1 MIQFFKKVFN
11 IREGEGLKLVLM
23 FSYIFLI
30 IASLVML
37 KPIRNSLFLIKFGIH
52 QLPYVYILC
61 AVVAVL
67 FIHIYSKYSQKL
79 RLNFLI
85 YYTHIFFTV
94 LIVLFW
100 LLLHFKVQAG
110 WFLYAFFVYV
120 ALFGVVSTSQFW
132 LLANYVFDARE
143 AKRLFSLI
151 GAGGISGGIFG
162 GYSDKIFAPLIGT
175 DNLLLFC
182 VVFWVICIYILIKVW
197 KQSARYNYGES
208 VKQQKRISERQK
220 STNPFKIILRYQYL
234 TYIAILVAITALV
247 SAIVDFQY
255 AYIASDAIRDKDEL
269 TAFFGFWLSNLSIL
283 SLGIQFFF
291 TARILRRFGVIASIF
306 FLPLAILGGAT
317 AILIIPAL
325 WSGILIKVGEGA
337 FKQSINKAGME
348 LLYLPVPSIKK
359 NQAKSFIDVSVD
371 SLATGAAGLFLILFA
386 NQLGLSVQQLSIL
399 VFVLIGF
406 WLYLILKVR
415 KEYINS
421 FRMAVEKRMINIEEQ
436 NINMNDAS
444 VLNYFINILEG
455 NNKRQIQ
462 YALQLLTDVYNDT
475 LQPVLKSLL
484 KNESVDIRL
493 SALQILANYKNVD
506 LDDYITLLMDDPN
519 YCVRAEAVKYVIKNS
534 TEKKDLITNL
544 LGQNNFQKKIS
555 ILLGIS
561 LIFSENDELK
571 NIINIKNVV
580 DNLMLESAETEL
592 SEPEKIQ
599 IKLQLAQILGILK
612 EPELNNFV
620 LNYLYDEQT
629 EVVKEAIK
637 SAGKTQMPVFI
648 DPLVKLSEKKE
659 FRRNIREALVGYGE
673 NLLDHIEKY
682 LQDSEI
688 SLRIRANII
697 RVLSMI
703 GSQTVVDLLQ
713 KYMNVPEAHIRFKY
727 ISALNKLRAKFPDLS
742 FDSQLVEEEIL
753 KEINCYKSFLN
764 YHRIECDIT
773 TIENSSKQN
782 ILQARLLLIKALDE
796 QLDKSLERIFRLLGL
811 KYLPKDLYHAYLG
824 IKSNQ
829 TMRRA
834 NAIELLDNI
843 LDQKHKEFLIPVLE
857 DYSVTRIQR
866 KSKTDRD
873 LLLKME
879 QQNFFDIL
887 NGDNAWLK
895 ICVLHLISC
904 LKCVFPGETLKKLS
918 GDRNIHIREAALN
931 VLSGVE
937 E

>member
-1 MIQFFKKVFN
+1 MIQFIKKVLN
-11 IREGEGLKLVLM
+11 IRDGEVLKVFLM
-23 FSYIFLI
+23 FSYIFLT

-61 AVVAVL
+61 AITAML

-85 YYTHIFFTV
+85 YYTHLFFTL

-110 WFLYAFFVYV
+110 WFLYAFFIYV

-132 LLANYVFDARE
+132 LLANYVFNARE

-162 GYSDKIFAPLIGT
+162 GYSDKIFAPFIGT

-182 VVFWVICIYILIKVW
+182 IVFWVICIYILKKVW
-197 KQSARYNYGES
+197 KQSARFNYRES

-220 STNPFKIILRYQYL
+220 STNPLKIILRYQYL
-234 TYIAILVAITALV
+234 TYIAILVAIAALV

-269 TAFFGFWLSNLSIL
+269 TAFFGFWLSNLSLL

-291 TARILRRFGVIASIF
+291 TARILRQFGVIASIF
-306 FLPLAILGGAT
+306 LLPLAILGGAT
-317 AILIIPAL
+317 TILIVPAL

-337 FKQSINKAGME
+337 FKQSVNKAGME

-359 NQAKSFIDVSVD
+359 NQAKSFIDVTVD
-371 SLATGAAGLFLILFA
+371 SLATGAAGFFLILFA
-386 NQLGLSVQQLSIL
+386 NQLGLSVQQLSLL
-399 VFVLIGF
+399 VFVLIGL

-415 KEYINS
+415 REYINS

-444 VLNYFINILEG
+444 VLNYFINILQG
-455 NNKRQIQ
+455 DNKRQIQ
-462 YALQLLTDVYNDT
+462 YGLQLLTDVQNDS

-484 KNESVDIRL
+484 KNKSADIRL
-493 SALQILANYKNVD
+493 SALRILAKYKNVD
-506 LDDYITLLMDDPN
+506 LEDYIPSLLNDLD
-519 YCVRAEAVKYVIKNS
+519 YCVRAEAVKYLIKNS
-534 TEKKDLITNL
+534 SKKKELITNL
-544 LGQNNFQKKIS
+544 LDQDNFQKKIS
-555 ILLGIS
+555 VLLGIS
-561 LIFSENDELK
+561 LLFSEDNELK
-571 NIINIKNVV
+571 NIINIKNIV

-592 SEPEKIQ
+592 SEAEKIQ

-612 EPELNNFV
+612 EPVFNNFI
-620 LNYLYDEQT
+620 LNYLYDGQM

-637 SAGKTQMPVFI
+637 SAGKTQIPVFI
-648 DPLVKLSEKKE
+648 DPLVKLFEQKE
-659 FRRNIREALVGYGE
+659 FRRYIHEALVSYGE
-673 NLLDHIEKY
+673 NLFAHIEKY
-682 LQDSEI
+682 LQDEEI

-703 GSQTVVDLLQ
+703 GSQTSVNLLQ

-742 FDSQLVEEEIL
+742 FDSKLVEEEIS
-753 KEINCYKSFLN
+753 KEINCYKLFLN
-764 YHRIECDIT
+764 YHKIEYDIT
-773 TIENSSKQN
+773 AIENGSKQD
-782 ILQARLLLIKALDE
+782 IKKARLLLINALEE

-811 KYLPKDLYHAYLG
+811 KYLPKDLFHAYLG
-824 IKSNQ
+824 IKSKH
-829 TMRRA
+829 TLRRA

-857 DYSVTRIQR
+857 DYPLTGMQK
-866 KSKTDRD
+866 KSKTNRD
-873 LLLKME
+873 LLLEME
-879 QQNFFDIL
+879 QQNSVDIL
-887 NGDNAWLK
+887 NGYNEWLK

-904 LKCVFPGETLKKLS
+904 LKCKFLGDTLKKLS

-931 VLSGVE
+931 ILARVQE
-937 E
+937 